1 MTNFLLEAEFWDAY
15 VEENLPLTFDFFS
28 LQGAASENS
37 RLSIGTGPS
46 MSIEAV
52 LPAGDATKNNVLFV
66 GVSVS
71 DVLGTAVDMIRNVTV
86 HPPADSTSRSFDQ
99 IEDLLESKEFAAA
112 QGLVGAIAQTLNG
125 GEAICAGIIEAE
137 CVTGACCARKKERLK
152 LFYKLKQADSQ
163 MTATMKTIEDEMR
176 VLQSI
181 TVRPEEISYVAA
193 KEISKFVMDKFQ
205 RLKGITIS
213 KDVVD
218 IAKSFGVVIDQ
229 ISSSVVA
236 SVPDKVAVPYTLNEH
251 HRSKDGAHVS
261 RSTSLRSSI
270 TLDDARQLFCDLI
283 SMICEMSLLS
293 VRQAESGQKPIV
305 MQFSSFVTTTRVEH
319 LDDQNVLNSV
329 LSLKSDLGFS
339 ATLPNDLFAGMPL
352 NTKKVEIMHTVF
364 HEKHNLLPGAKG
376 PVFP

>member
-1 MTNFLLEAEFWDAY
+1 MEPAKIAVNPGMRLTAKAMLNSLWGRLGLRPNLPRTLIAKTPKDFFNIANNGRYTCKDFHIINNDTAALVYESKNAY

-293 VRQAESGQKPIV
+293 VRQAESGQKR
-305 MQFSSFVTTTRVEH
+305 MNLQRVSGG
-319 LDDQNVLNSV
+319 N
-329 LSLKSDLGFS
+329 
-339 ATLPNDLFAGMPL
+339 
-352 NTKKVEIMHTVF
+352 
-364 HEKHNLLPGAKG
+364 
-376 PVFP
+376 